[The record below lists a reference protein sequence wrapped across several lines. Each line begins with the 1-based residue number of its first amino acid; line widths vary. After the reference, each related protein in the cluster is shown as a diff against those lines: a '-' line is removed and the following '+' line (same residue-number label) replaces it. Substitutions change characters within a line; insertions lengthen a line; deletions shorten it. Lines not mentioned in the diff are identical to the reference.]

1 MSGTNPVHPLGRRHL
16 HVIWLGVVVL
26 IALIAG
32 LLLRSAWQRV
42 YQITSPTMADT
53 LLVGDYV
60 TVDNGAYRVNPPHRS
75 DIVLM
80 EYPFQFLGG
89 KMQWLSQIFSGL
101 VTRTPPERL
110 VVVRRIV
117 GMPGET
123 VAITNNQVIVDGVA
137 LKEPYRRGEAPENVS
152 AVEIPPGFHYVLCD
166 NRALGPDSR
175 ELVRL
180 SRNCCGGGWEPSCGR
195 RYRRA
200 ARCPG
205 AAGSCV
211 RRGGMSFPL
220 ALIHPIPGGSAC
232 AMVRCCAIGGMR
244 ARSSGSRRGNRCAGI
259 GWARGWGSSIV
270 GRDLQVVPGLA

>member
-1 MSGTNPVHPLGRRHL
+1 LSGANPVHPLGRRHL

-60 TVDNGAYRVNPPHRS
+60 TVDNSAYRVNPPRRS
-75 DIVLM
+75 DIVLL

-89 KMQWLSQIFSGL
+89 KMQWLSQIFTGL

-137 LKEPYRRGEAPENVS
+137 LKEPYRRGEAPENVP
-152 AVEIPPGFHYVLCD
+152 AVEVPPGFYYVLCD

-175 ELVRL
+175 EFGPIEQELLRGRVGTVVW
-180 SRNCCGGGWEPSCGR
+180 SEIPTCCPVPWCGGDLRPAGWDELPLGADAGDVWWKCKRDGEVLR
-195 RYRRA
+195 DWWD
-200 ARCPG
+200 ARPFKWFAPWQSLRWDRLG
-205 AAGSCV
+205 TRVES
-211 RRGGMSFPL
+211 
-220 ALIHPIPGGSAC
+220 
-232 AMVRCCAIGGMR
+232 
-244 ARSSGSRRGNRCAGI
+244 NQK
-259 GWARGWGSSIV
+259 
-270 GRDLQVVPGLA
+270 D